1 MIFSIEKRI
10 NSLFTDK
17 KKKKR
22 FYVGLSATAMVLT
35 GAVIVQSLYLLAYA
49 VSVNGENIGVVAD
62 TAEYEQAVALV
73 EAQATDILG
82 EAYKLENSADISMTL
97 AAKEELVSTTELKAT
112 LLNQVDEIKKSY
124 VLKVDGAVLGAAE
137 DKAVL
142 QAMLDQI
149 TARYSNEKTIK
160 AQFEQAVSIEYE
172 YVAAAAQSDPEAIS
186 AALSANTEEAVSY
199 TVVSGDTYG
208 EIANNNGMRLSELMA
223 LNPQANLE
231 RLMVG
236 DVLNIKVAVPFLS
249 VKTTEKQTY
258 ELPIDSPIE
267 YIEDASLYE
276 GDTKTTKEGTS
287 GNQKVTAEVSFLN
300 GKEVSRTVLETVTLA
315 EPTKTVIARGTKPR
329 PKTASYGSY
338 IWPVSGGTVTSR
350 AGNRQIFGS
359 MSYHAGLD
367 IAAPYGTPV
376 KASDGGKVTFAGWDG
391 AFGKLVIITHDNG
404 TKTYYAHN
412 SSLLVSSGERVY
424 QGQAIAKVGSTGRS
438 TGNHS
443 HFEVRVNGDSR
454 DPYNYL

>member
-1 MIFSIEKRI
+1 M
-10 NSLFTDK
+10 
-17 KKKKR
+17 
-22 FYVGLSATAMVLT
+22 
-35 GAVIVQSLYLLAYA
+35 
-49 VSVNGENIGVVAD
+49 
-62 TAEYEQAVALV
+62 
-73 EAQATDILG
+73 
-82 EAYKLENSADISMTL
+82 
-97 AAKEELVSTTELKAT
+97 
-112 LLNQVDEIKKSY
+112 
-124 VLKVDGAVLGAAE
+124 
-137 DKAVL
+137 
-142 QAMLDQI
+142 
-149 TARYSNEKTIK
+149 
-160 AQFEQAVSIEYE
+160 
-172 YVAAAAQSDPEAIS
+172 
-186 AALSANTEEAVSY
+186 
-199 TVVSGDTYG
+199 
-208 EIANNNGMRLSELMA
+208 
-223 LNPQANLE
+223 
-231 RLMVG
+231 
-236 DVLNIKVAVPFLS
+236 
-249 VKTTEKQTY
+249 
-258 ELPIDSPIE
+258 
-267 YIEDASLYE
+267 
-276 GDTKTTKEGTS
+276 
-287 GNQKVTAEVSFLN
+287 
-300 GKEVSRTVLETVTLA
+300 LETVTLA